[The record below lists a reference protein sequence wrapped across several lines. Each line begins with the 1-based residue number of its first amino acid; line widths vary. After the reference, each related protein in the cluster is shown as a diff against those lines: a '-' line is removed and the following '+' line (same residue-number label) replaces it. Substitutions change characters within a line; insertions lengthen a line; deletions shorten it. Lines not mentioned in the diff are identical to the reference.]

1 MTSNDQPQESQAP
14 PDTEADEGWR
24 ESGPLDA
31 AEGVATFLAALDR
44 GDEWYP
50 ALLGVIA
57 RWTTPSEVVD
67 DAEYEY
73 LVAGEAFDWLRLAQ
87 RLLEAAGDRVPEEE
101 AERLLFEGSPP
112 GGEDEDA
119 FARAIGPSKHRAHL
133 NYQYGVVVEETLLLT
148 AELELQK
155 AGTLAGS
162 GRPAPEVEAY
172 ERVYGKPMN
181 ELLMLFRAETG
192 QAWDNS
198 ISLREFKAFTYWCSK
213 YRFKNSEPARVA
225 SDTRKALALLSQL
238 SISRRRSPRRR
249 PEGTPIDVD
258 GGERLG
264 RRVPPSPRRRGRTEV
279 PVDV

>member
-1 MTSNDQPQESQAP
+1 MTSNDTQTQTGVP
-14 PDTEADEGWR
+14 PADENGYRWP

-31 AEGVATFLAALDR
+31 AEGVAAFLAALDA
-44 GDEWYP
+44 GEEWYP

-57 RWTTPSEVVD
+57 RWTAPSETVD
-67 DAEYEY
+67 DAEFEY
-73 LVAGEAFDWLRLAQ
+73 LIAGEAFDWLRLAQ
-87 RLLEAAGDRVPEEE
+87 RLLEAAGDRIPGEE
-101 AERLLFEGSPP
+101 AERLLFDGSPP
-112 GGEDEDA
+112 GGEDEDE

-133 NYQYGVVVEETLLLT
+133 NYQYGVVVEETLLLA

-181 ELLMLFRAETG
+181 ELLMLFRAENG
-192 QAWDNS
+192 QTWDNS
-198 ISLREFKAFTYWCSK
+198 ISLRELKAFTYWCSK

-238 SISRRRSPRRR
+238 ATTRRRSPRRR
-249 PEGTPIDVD
+249 PEGTPIDVE
-258 GGERLG
+258 GSERRG
-264 RRVPPSPRRRGRTEV
+264 QRVPPSPRRRARAVT
-279 PVDV
+279 VDV

>member
-1 MTSNDQPQESQAP
+1 MTSNDQPQQEDAP
-14 PDTEADEGWR
+14 PRNDGGAGR
-24 ESGPLDA
+24 PESGPLEA
-31 AEGVATFLAALDR
+31 AEGVDAFLTALER
-44 GDEWYP
+44 GEEWYP
-50 ALLGVIA
+50 ALLDVIA

-87 RLLEAAGDRVPEEE
+87 RLIEAAGDRVPEEE

-133 NYQYGVVVEETLLLT
+133 NYQYGVVVEETLLLA

-181 ELLMLFRAETG
+181 ELLMLFRAESG
-192 QAWDNS
+192 QTWDNS

-238 SISRRRSPRRR
+238 AMTRRRSPRRR
-249 PEGTPIDVD
+249 PEGSPIDVD
-258 GGERLG
+258 GTERRG
-264 RRVPPSPRRRGRTEV
+264 QRVPPSPRRRSRGV